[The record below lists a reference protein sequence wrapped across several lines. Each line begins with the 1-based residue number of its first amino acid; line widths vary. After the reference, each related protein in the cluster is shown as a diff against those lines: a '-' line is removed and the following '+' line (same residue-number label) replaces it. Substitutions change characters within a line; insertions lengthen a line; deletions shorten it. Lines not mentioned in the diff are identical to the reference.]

1 MVGKDT
7 LTSPVYT
14 PETGKN
20 ECGVTRMRA
29 RKLGFAA
36 LSMLASLLQSQD
48 RQVHFKGIKLRRVP
62 TDRRK
67 NGLSRGRGVIYNIY
81 VKKYL
86 H

>member
-1 MVGKDT
+1 MVGKNT

-48 RQVHFKGIKLRRVP
+48 RQVHFRYKVTQEYQQIEEKMG
-62 TDRRK
+62 
-67 NGLSRGRGVIYNIY
+67 
-81 VKKYL
+81 
-86 H
+86 